1 MPTLRFPLLLT
12 AFAGLLTFSA
22 CQKEIT
28 PSENA
33 GTEVATVSTEECPSL
48 TAHLAEADAAQQ
60 LKHTQLLQYFTAD
73 QIADLQ
79 TNVCLA
85 KEAPAVEAGL
95 EERASGLK
103 NRFWTPGATIR
114 VRFINGSASL
124 QQKVF
129 SWAKEW
135 ENYANIHFS
144 QVSSGASE
152 VRVLFGEDGHWSYIG
167 TDNASIDA
175 CDETMS
181 LQLTD
186 QTAATEIRRVAL
198 HEFGHVLGLRHEHQ
212 QPAASIPWNTSAVYN
227 YYAQQD
233 WTRAE
238 VDEQVLNKNTAEST
252 QYTGFDASS
261 IMEYPVPASLT
272 TTGFSIG
279 WNTQLSSADKS
290 FIGLMYSSQRMRIR
304 HAATGYNSNVTFQLA
319 GINHTIKAGETMSVP
334 ALTGT
339 NSLSIYEQP
348 SGSWVWDSYA
358 PVYGKNYKIV
368 RVGSTNNLT
377 LQAE

>member
-1 MPTLRFPLLLT
+1 MPTLRFLFLLT
-12 AFAGLLTFSA
+12 ACAGLFTFPA

-28 PSENA
+28 PSESA
-33 GTEVATVSTEECPSL
+33 GTDVTTVSTEECPSL
-48 TAHLAEADAAQQ
+48 AAHLAEADAAQE

-73 QIADLQ
+73 QMADLQ
-79 TNVCLA
+79 ANACLA
-85 KEAPAVEAGL
+85 KEAPETEGGL

-114 VRFINGSASL
+114 VRFLNGSASL

-186 QTAATEIRRVAL
+186 QTAASEIRRVAL

-212 QPAASIPWNTSAVYN
+212 QPAATIPWNTSAVYA

-272 TTGFSIG
+272 TSGFSIG

-339 NSLSIYEQP
+339 NSLAIYEQP

>member
-12 AFAGLLTFSA
+12 VCAGLFTFSA

-28 PSENA
+28 PSESA
-33 GTEVATVSTEECPSL
+33 GTEVTTVSTEECPSL
-48 TAHLAEADAAQQ
+48 AAHLAEADAAQE
-60 LKHTQLLQYFTAD
+60 LKHAQLLQYFTAV

-79 TNVCLA
+79 ANACLA
-85 KEAPAVEAGL
+85 KEAPETEGGL

-103 NRFWTPGATIR
+103 NRFWTPGNTIR

-186 QTAATEIRRVAL
+186 QTAASEIRRVAL

-212 QPAASIPWNTSAVYN
+212 QPAASIPWNTTAVYN

-272 TTGFSIG
+272 TSGFSIG

-319 GINHTIKAGETMSVP
+319 GIYHTIKAGETMSVP